1 MIQNRATFSPFQRR
15 QLPHVSIA
23 MLRNFIFS
31 RGALVADGAGPV
43 VAATTLLLDPFCT
56 TAEPKTIESD
66 LLFPKEFATA
76 QLQMRLLPHALDFLR
91 FCSATQRRIFF
102 FDPNAEYFA
111 EQLTRIGIADLFE
124 EF

>member
-31 RGALVADGAGPV
+31 RGALVADGTGPV

-56 TAEPKTIESD
+56 TPDPKTIESD
-66 LLFPKEFATA
+66 FLFPEEFGTA
-76 QLQMRLLPHALDFLR
+76 HLQMRLLPHVLDFLR
-91 FCSATQRRIFF
+91 FCGATRR
-102 FDPNAEYFA
+102 
-111 EQLTRIGIADLFE
+111 R
-124 EF
+124 